1 MSKEL
6 IKRNFSRGAAAYDAE
21 AILQKEMAD
30 RLIDLIGPFCPTRVL
45 DLGCGTGY
53 LTRRLAERFPLAR
66 VVGIDLAP
74 GMIAEAR
81 EQNQR
86 TNIKYLVADGEQYN
100 DGQYDLIVANASL
113 QWMKVEKVF
122 ASVLKLLVPSGRFI
136 FATFGPGTLAELR
149 ACGFRINDFPAP
161 AKLEEGLK
169 AFSRIELKTDLIK
182 QTFPGVK
189 ELVGHLRSIGANS
202 PLNCGQEPGKIT
214 GLKKRPF
221 TASYEVIIGT
231 ATK

>member
-1 MSKEL
+1 MDKEL
-6 IKRNFSRGAAAYDAE
+6 IGQNFSRGAAAYDAE
-21 AILQKEMAD
+21 GILQKEMAD
-30 RLIDLIGPFCPTRVL
+30 RLYALAGPVCPTRVL

-53 LTRRLAERFPLAR
+53 LTGRLAEKFPLAR
-66 VVGIDLAP
+66 LVGIDLAP
-74 GMIAEAR
+74 GMIAAAR
-81 EQNQR
+81 ERNQR
-86 TNIKYLVADGEQYN
+86 PNLKYLVADGEQYN

-122 ASVLKLLVPSGRFI
+122 NNVLKLLVPGGRFV
-136 FATFGPGTLAELR
+136 FATFGPRTLAELK

-169 AFSRIELKTDLIK
+169 AFSRIELKIDLVR
-182 QTFPGVK
+182 QTFPGIK

-202 PLNCGQEPGKIT
+202 PINCGQGPGKVT

-221 TASYEVIIGT
+221 TASYEVIIGI
-231 ATK
+231 AIK

>member
-1 MSKEL
+1 MGKEL
-6 IKRNFSRGAAAYDAE
+6 IKRNFSRGAAAYDSE

-30 RLIDLIGPFCPTRVL
+30 RLYALTGVCPTRIL

-53 LTRRLAERFPLAR
+53 LTRRLAEKFPLAR
-66 VVGIDLAP
+66 VVGVDIAP

-81 EQNQR
+81 ERNQR
-86 TNIKYLVADGEQYN
+86 ANIKYLVADGEQYN

-122 ASVLKLLVPSGRFI
+122 NNVLKLLLPGGRFV
-136 FATFGPGTLAELR
+136 FATFGPGTLAELK

-161 AKLEEGLK
+161 VKLAESLK
-169 AFSRIELKTDLIK
+169 SFSQVEVKTDLVR

-202 PLNCGQEPGKIT
+202 PINSEKPGKIT

-231 ATK
+231 AIK